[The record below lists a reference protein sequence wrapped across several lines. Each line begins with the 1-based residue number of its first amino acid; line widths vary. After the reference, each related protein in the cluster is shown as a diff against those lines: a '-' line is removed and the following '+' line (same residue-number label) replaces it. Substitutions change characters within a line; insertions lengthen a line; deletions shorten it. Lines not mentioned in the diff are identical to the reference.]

1 MSITLDQATRIIQ
14 ACQDKAISMNIHVAI
29 AVVDARGDLVS
40 ACRMDGSMWWWIET
54 CRGKALASATY
65 GVPSVELLD
74 RLNRPTTWTMIA
86 IHDGR
91 MTPAQGAVPIIK
103 DGIMIGAVGIGGGT
117 GEQDEEIAISGAKA
131 IQGSSA

>member
-1 MSITLDQATRIIQ
+1 MSITLDEANRAVE
-14 ACQDKAISMNIHVAI
+14 ACQVKASSMNIPVAI

-54 CRGKALASATY
+54 CRGKALATATY
-65 GVPSVELLD
+65 GVPSGELLD

-91 MTPAQGAVPIIK
+91 MTPSKGAVPIEK
-103 DGIMIGAVGIGGGT
+103 DGRLIGAVGIGGGT
-117 GEQDEEIAISGAKA
+117 GEQDEEIALAGAA
-131 IQGSSA
+131 AV